1 MATLPSPRYLA
12 FPFRIDGAGAAT
24 ADRSQHVRQ
33 QIEQVLFTNPGER
46 VFRAELGAGVQ
57 ALVFEP
63 NDSAL
68 AAVTKKRLVSTLAE
82 ALAGE
87 VDPRTLTVD
96 VVSEEEKVFIV
107 ISYTLAT
114 LGHTERQE
122 ILLGTAGTRSGGGH
136 G

>member
-1 MATLPSPRYLA
+1 MAALPSPRYLA
-12 FPFRIDGAGAAT
+12 FPFRVGEAGAVT

-46 VFRAELGAGVQ
+46 VFRPEFGAGVQ

-68 AAVTKKRLVSTLAE
+68 ATVTRKRLLSTLAE
-82 ALAGE
+82 ALKGE
-87 VDPRTLTVD
+87 VDPRSLAVEVTSVD
-96 VVSEEEKVFIV
+96 DRIFIDV
-107 ISYTLAT
+107 AYALAT
-114 LGHTERQE
+114 LGHSERHQ
-122 ILLGTAGTRSGGGH
+122 ILIGTAGRQGGVH

>member
-12 FPFRIDGAGAAT
+12 FPFRIENAGAAT
-24 ADRSQHVRQ
+24 AERSQHVRQ

-46 VFRAELGAGVQ
+46 VFRAEFGAGVQ

-68 AAVTKKRLVSTLAE
+68 AAVTGKRLVSTLAE

-96 VVSEEEKVFIV
+96 VKSEEEKVFIV
-107 ISYTLAT
+107 VSYTLAT
-114 LGHTERQE
+114 LGHSERHE
-122 ILLGTAGTRSGGGH
+122 ILLGSAGAPSGGAH

>member
-12 FPFRIDGAGAAT
+12 FPFAIGAAGAAT
-24 ADRSQHVRQ
+24 AERAPHVRQ

-46 VFRAELGAGVQ
+46 VFRPEFGTGVQ

-68 AAVTKKRLVSTLAE
+68 TEVTKKRLVATLAE
-82 ALAGE
+82 ALSGE
-87 VDPRTLTVD
+87 VDPRTLVVD
-96 VVSEEEKVFIV
+96 VKSDDEKIFIV
-107 ISYTLAT
+107 ISYALAT
-114 LGHTERQE
+114 LGHSERHE
-122 ILLGTAGTRSGGGH
+122 ILIGTRH

>member
-1 MATLPSPRYLA
+1 VTILPSPRYLA
-12 FPFRIDGAGAAT
+12 FPFCIEERGAAT

-46 VFRAELGAGVQ
+46 VFRPEFGAGVQ

-68 AAVTKKRLVSTLAE
+68 ATVTKKRLVSTLAE
-82 ALAGE
+82 ALKGE
-87 VDPRTLTVD
+87 VDPRSLTVD
-96 VVSEEEKVFIV
+96 VLAETDKLFVV
-107 ISYTLAT
+107 ITYALAT
-114 LGHTERQE
+114 LGHSERHQ
-122 ILLGTAGTRSGGGH
+122 ILIGTAGTQGGVH

>member
-12 FPFRIDGAGAAT
+12 FPFRIGEEGAAT
-24 ADRSQHVRQ
+24 AERSAHVRQ

-46 VFRAELGAGVQ
+46 VFRPEFGAGIE

-68 AAVTKKRLVSTLAE
+68 AAVTRKRLASTLAE
-82 ALAGE
+82 ALTGE
-87 VDPRTLTVD
+87 VDPRSLTVTVESAGEQVAV
-96 VVSEEEKVFIV
+96 VVSY
-107 ISYTLAT
+107 SLAT
-114 LGHTERQE
+114 LGHSERHQ
-122 ILLGTAGTRSGGGH
+122 ILLGAPPAGGAH

>member
-1 MATLPSPRYLA
+1 MATLPSPRFLA
-12 FPFRIDGAGAAT
+12 FPFRIGTSGAAT

-46 VFRAELGAGVQ
+46 VFRAEFGAGVQ

-68 AAVTKKRLVSTLAE
+68 AAVTKKRLLSTLAE

-107 ISYTLAT
+107 ITYTLAT
-114 LGHTERQE
+114 LGHTERQQ
-122 ILLGTAGTRSGGGH
+122 ILLGTAGTPAGGAH

>member
-1 MATLPSPRYLA
+1 VPALPSPRYLA
-12 FPFRIDGAGAAT
+12 FPFRIHAAGAAT

-46 VFRAELGAGVQ
+46 VFRAEFGAGAR

-68 AAVTKKRLVSTLAE
+68 ATVTRKRLVSSLAE
-82 ALAGE
+82 ALQGE
-87 VDPRTLTVD
+87 VDPRSLAVD
-96 VVSEEEKVFIV
+96 VTSEQEQLHLVV
-107 ISYTLAT
+107 SYTLAT
-114 LGHTERQE
+114 LGHSERHR
-122 ILLGTAGTRSGGGH
+122 ILLGTGGGTGGPH

>member
-1 MATLPSPRYLA
+1 VPALPSPRYLA
-12 FPFRIDGAGAAT
+12 FPFRIHAAGAAT

-46 VFRAELGAGVQ
+46 VFRAEFGACAR

-68 AAVTKKRLVSTLAE
+68 ATVTRKRLVSSLAE
-82 ALAGE
+82 ALQGE
-87 VDPRTLTVD
+87 VDPRSLAVD
-96 VVSEEEKVFIV
+96 VTSEHERVHLV
-107 ISYTLAT
+107 VSYTLAT
-114 LGHTERQE
+114 LGHSERHR
-122 ILLGTAGTRSGGGH
+122 ILLGTAGGPGGSH

>member
-1 MATLPSPRYLA
+1 VPALPSPRYLA
-12 FPFRIDGAGAAT
+12 FPFRIHAAGAAT

-46 VFRAELGAGVQ
+46 VFRAEFGAGTR

-68 AAVTKKRLVSTLAE
+68 ATVTRKRLVSSLAE
-82 ALAGE
+82 ALQGE
-87 VDPRTLTVD
+87 VDPRSLAVD
-96 VVSEEEKVFIV
+96 VTSEQEELHLVV
-107 ISYTLAT
+107 SYTLAT
-114 LGHTERQE
+114 LGHSERHR
-122 ILLGTAGTRSGGGH
+122 ILLAPAGGAGGPH

>member
-1 MATLPSPRYLA
+1 VATLPSPSYLA
-12 FPFRIDGAGAAT
+12 FPFRIGAAGADT

-46 VFRAELGAGVQ
+46 VFRAEFGAGVQ

-68 AAVTKKRLVSTLAE
+68 AAVTKKRLVSTLSE

-96 VVSEEEKVFIV
+96 VVNEEEKVFIV
-107 ISYTLAT
+107 VSYTLAT

-122 ILLGTAGTRSGGGH
+122 ILLGTAGGSH

>member
-1 MATLPSPRYLA
+1 VPALPSPRYLA
-12 FPFRIDGAGAAT
+12 FPFRIHAAGAAT

-33 QIEQVLFTNPGER
+33 QIEQVLFTDPGER
-46 VFRAELGAGVQ
+46 VFRAEFGAGAR

-68 AAVTKKRLVSTLAE
+68 ATVTRKRLVSSLAE
-82 ALAGE
+82 ALQGE
-87 VDPRTLTVD
+87 VDPRSLHVD
-96 VVSEEEKVFIV
+96 VTSEDEQVNLV

-114 LGHTERQE
+114 LGHSERHR
-122 ILLGTAGTRSGGGH
+122 ILLGTAGGPGGPH

>member
-1 MATLPSPRYLA
+1 MAKLPSPSYLA
-12 FPFRIDGAGAAT
+12 FPFRIGESGAVT

-46 VFRAELGAGVQ
+46 VFRPEFGAGVQ

-68 AAVTKKRLVSTLAE
+68 ATVTRKRLVSTLAE
-82 ALAGE
+82 ALKGE
-87 VDPRTLTVD
+87 VDPRSLTVD
-96 VVSEEEKVFIV
+96 VTSEEEKVFIV
-107 ISYTLAT
+107 IAYALAT
-114 LGHTERQE
+114 LGHSERHQ
-122 ILLGTAGTRSGGGH
+122 ILIGTAGNQGGFH